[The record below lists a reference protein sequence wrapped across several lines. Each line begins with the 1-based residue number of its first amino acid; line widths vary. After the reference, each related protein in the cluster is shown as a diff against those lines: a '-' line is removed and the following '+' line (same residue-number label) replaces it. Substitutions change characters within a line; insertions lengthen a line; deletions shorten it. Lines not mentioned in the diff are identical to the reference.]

1 MSQGRGAREQADLLR
16 ARDRRFDRQSA
27 LGGPVAEERDL
38 LDALHE
44 LVRAC
49 VDIGGAAAAGIVVR
63 NTDGIPE
70 LLAASDGRLFELF
83 RLQQGD
89 GPCTAAMESGE
100 RVTVLDRATAS
111 STSAPFAA
119 AAALLGFS
127 AVHAF
132 PMRLREERL
141 GALSLCCGPSTMLSE
156 ADARSAQALAD
167 IATVSILHL
176 RALRSSRRLADQLQA
191 ALDSRVVIE
200 QAKGVLS
207 EAGQVDME
215 RAFCHLRQYARNR
228 NLRLAAVAAAVATR
242 GLSPDEIL
250 AWLPSSVGRASLARA
265 REV

>member
-1 MSQGRGAREQADLLR
+1 MTQGRGAREQADLLR
-16 ARDRRFDRQSA
+16 ARDRRFDHQPA
-27 LGGPVAEERDL
+27 LGDPVAEERDL

-49 VDIGGAAAAGIVVR
+49 VDIGSAAAAGIVVR
-63 NTDGIPE
+63 DADGGPE

-83 RLQQGD
+83 RLQHCD
-89 GPCTAAMESGE
+89 GPCVEAM
-100 RVTVLDRATAS
+100 

-119 AAALLGFS
+119 SAAVLGFS

-141 GALSLCCGPSTMLSE
+141 GALSLCCGPSTVLSE

-167 IATVSILHL
+167 IATVSILQL

-207 EAGQVDME
+207 EAGHVDME
-215 RAFCHLRQYARNR
+215 RAFCRLRQYARSR
-228 NLRLAAVAAAVATR
+228 NLRLAVVAAAVASR
-242 GLSPDEIL
+242 GLSPDEVL
-250 AWLPSSVGRASLARA
+250 ARLPASAARAGLARA